1 MKHALTI
8 KDIAQEAQLIRSR
21 VVFCCVLVA
30 VVSLL
35 LLARMFQLQVIEH
48 EHFATLSE
56 DNRVKIVP
64 VPPTRGLVFDRNGT
78 VLAQNTPTYSLEVV
92 PEAIEDI
99 DSLLVELRN
108 IVEIPEE
115 EEAQFR
121 ALLNKKR
128 RFDSIPLRSRLTE
141 EEVARISVNRHRFPG
156 VDVQARLSRDYPL
169 GEIGSHLIG
178 YVGRISE
185 EELQSIDSST
195 YRATTHIGKTGVEQA
210 FEDLLHGE
218 IGFQHVETNALGRTL
233 RVLQRK
239 DPVPGS
245 SLYLTVDIGL
255 QAVAEQALGE
265 NNGAIVAID
274 PGNGEVLALVSVPNY
289 DPNLFVDGI
298 NRATYQAMLQ
308 SPDRPLFNRAL
319 AGRYPPG
326 STVKPF
332 FALAGLEQNIDK
344 VRRSTWCRGF
354 FQLPGREH
362 RYRDWKKG
370 GHGSVDLPKAI
381 VESCDV
387 YFYELAQSLG
397 IERMHDFMIRF
408 GFGEATGIRL
418 KGEGS
423 GLMPSPQWKRR
434 ARNLPWYPG
443 ETLITGIGQGF
454 MLATPLQ
461 LASATA
467 TLSMGGLRLRPRV
480 LLRRVDPKTLQ
491 PRETSPEPSS
501 PIKPVLEANWEEII
515 EAMRNVVHGPRGTAR
530 RISNGAGYQM
540 AGKTGTAQLFGVGQE
555 KKYREKDVPKH
566 LRDHG
571 LFIAFAPVKKPRI
584 AVAIVVENGGSGS
597 RSAAPIARKVIDYY
611 LSRLRERK
619 TEDSLMLT
627 DVRGLPLDESR
638 PRRTATMGIS
648 RP

>member
-8 KDIAQEAQLIRSR
+8 KDIAQEAQLIKSR

-35 LLARMFQLQVIEH
+35 LLVRMFQLQVIEH

-56 DNRVKIVP
+56 DNRVRIIP

-78 VLAQNTPTYSLEVV
+78 VLSQNTPTYSLEVV
-92 PEAIEDI
+92 PEAIENI
-99 DSLLVELRN
+99 DSLLVKLRS
-108 IVEIPEE
+108 IVEISEE
-115 EEAQFR
+115 DEEGFR
-121 ALLNKKR
+121 ELLAKKR
-128 RFDSIPLRSRLTE
+128 LFDSVPLRARLSE
-141 EEVARISVNRHRFPG
+141 EEVARISVNRHLFPG
-156 VDVQARLSRDYPL
+156 VDVHARLSRDYPL

-178 YVGRISE
+178 YVGRINE
-185 EELQSIDSST
+185 EELQSIDTSN
-195 YRATTHIGKTGVEQA
+195 YRATVHIGKTGIEQA
-210 FEDLLHGE
+210 YEDLLHGE

-245 SLYLTVDIGL
+245 SIYLTVDIGL

-265 NNGAIVAID
+265 ENGAVVAID
-274 PGNGEVLALVSVPNY
+274 PGNGEVLALVSVPTY

-298 NRATYQAMLQ
+298 NRTVYQNLLR

-326 STVKPF
+326 SAVKPF
-332 FALAGLEQNIDK
+332 FGLAGLARNVDQA
-344 VRRSTWCRGF
+344 RGSTWCRGY
-354 FQLPGREH
+354 FQLPGHEH

-370 GHGSVDLPKAI
+370 GHGSVDLEKAI

-397 IERMHDFMIRF
+397 IERMHDFMIQF
-408 GFGEATGIRL
+408 GFGEATGISL
-418 KGEGS
+418 KGESS
-423 GLMPSPQWKRR
+423 GLMPSPRWKRR
-434 ARNLPWYPG
+434 ARNQPWYPG

-454 MLATPLQ
+454 MLTTPLQ

-467 TLSMGGLRLRPRV
+467 TLSMRGLRLKPRI
-480 LLRRVDPKTLQ
+480 LLRRVDPETLQ
-491 PRETSPEPSS
+491 PVETAPEPSGQM
-501 PIKPVLEANWEEII
+501 KPVSEANWNVII

-530 RISNGAGYQM
+530 RISIGASYQM
-540 AGKTGTAQLFGVGQE
+540 AGKTGTSQLFGVGQE
-555 KKYREKDVPKH
+555 EKYREEDLAKH

-571 LFIAFAPVKKPRI
+571 LFIVFAPVKKPRI

-611 LSRLRERK
+611 LNNLRKRESG
-619 TEDSLMLT
+619 ESFMLT
-627 DVRGLPLDESR
+627 ATGVLPLER
-638 PRRTATMGIS
+638 EGPR
-648 RP
+648 